1 MPKIGNPNPTQ
12 AVPLPRGRP
21 KGVPNKLTQ
30 DVRAMI
36 QEVIDGLG
44 GAQRMMAWAKEDP
57 LNERMFWS
65 QVMPKL
71 MPKEV
76 NVGGQ
81 ADNPLNVG
89 IKVTFVDPEA
99 PPE

>member
-44 GAQRMMAWAKEDP
+44 GAQRMIAWAKEDP

-65 QVMPKL
+65 QVMPKVL
-71 MPKEV
+71 PKEV

-81 ADNPLNVG
+81 GDNPLNLG
-89 IKVTFVDPEA
+89 ITVTFVKPAKDA
-99 PPE
+99 